1 MRRWCRVH
9 WVVLALGWVV
19 VGAPAAA
26 DPDALSVGNE
36 EKINA
41 LEEKI
46 SSVAGTLESLRAD
59 LDALRREAGLPASG
73 PRPRGG
79 EVLRADYI
87 GEAGDVPLYRV
98 RASAPVSAGSDNPPT
113 GAADAPGADATLDQ
127 EAAPQNQEPPIFTP
141 AFLRD
146 ARALLL
152 PRNSLEV
159 EPGVAF
165 SENTRNSL
173 TIRGLDIINTIFIGT
188 IDVQKLERRSI
199 IPYLQLRYGIL
210 DDLQMGVRLAG
221 AYIKESLE
229 FPSTVQVQPAR
240 STDLERNAFGLGDFE
255 VDLGWNALHEKGWVP
270 DVILTGLVKG
280 TTGTNPFNIATTQVA
295 TGSGFW
301 GVRGGFTVVKVS
313 DPATLFA
320 SASYFWHIPA
330 RYSGVEVDP
339 PDSIDLGAGLGYALN
354 PVLSLTSRVEARFV
368 GDLKIGG
375 RTVSGSSANI
385 ALWNTGIAYGYSRT
399 GSFQFSVGFGL
410 TEDSPD
416 FDMNFSLPFV
426 FRLPEWWN

>member
-1 MRRWCRVH
+1 MRRWCRAH
-9 WVVLALGWVV
+9 WVVLALGWVMA
-19 VGAPAAA
+19 GAPAAA
-26 DPDALSVGNE
+26 DPDALSGGNE

-73 PRPRGG
+73 PRSRGG

-87 GEAGDVPLYRV
+87 GEAGDVPFYRV
-98 RASAPVSAGSDNPPT
+98 RASAPVSAGSDEPPT
-113 GAADAPGADATLDQ
+113 EAADAPGPDATLDK
-127 EAAPQNQEPPIFTP
+127 EEVPQNPEPPIFTP

-152 PRNSLEV
+152 PRNALEV
-159 EPGVAF
+159 EPGILYTD
-165 SENTRNSL
+165 NTRNSL

-188 IDVQKLERRSI
+188 INVQKLKRRTI
-199 IPYLQLRYGIL
+199 TPYLQLRYGIL
-210 DDLQMGVRLAG
+210 ADLQMGARFSAVNV
-221 AYIKESLE
+221 KESLE
-229 FPSTVQVQPAR
+229 FPQTIQSAPAR
-240 STDLERNAFGLGDFE
+240 TNLERKAFGIGDFE
-255 VDLGWNALHEKGWVP
+255 ADLAWNALHESGWIP
-270 DVILTGLVKG
+270 DLILTGMVKG
-280 TTGTNPFNIATTQVA
+280 TTGTNPFEIKSNAVA

-320 SASYFWHIPA
+320 SASYFYHMPKT
-330 RYSGVEVDP
+330 YSGFKFDP
-339 PDSIDLGAGLGYALN
+339 PDSIDLSAGLGYALN
-354 PVLSLTSRVEARFV
+354 PVLSLTSRVETRFI
-368 GDLKIGG
+368 DDTTING
-375 RTVSGSSANI
+375 RAVSGSGATV
-385 ALWNTGIAYGYSRT
+385 AVWNTGIAYGYSRS

-426 FRLPEWWN
+426 FSLPQWWN